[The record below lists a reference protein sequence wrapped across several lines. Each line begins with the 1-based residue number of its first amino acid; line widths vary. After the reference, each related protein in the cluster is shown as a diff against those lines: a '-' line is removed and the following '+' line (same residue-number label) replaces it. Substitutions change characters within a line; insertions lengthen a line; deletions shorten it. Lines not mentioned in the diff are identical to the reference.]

1 MKVLDLGRYALCVSI
16 AAAML
21 AGCGSPGPIGA
32 PGAAPN
38 ALTRQAE
45 SVSPKS
51 VVEYAYVT
59 NENVNNISG
68 FSINATT
75 GALTSVSGSP
85 FATGTS
91 PIGIAVDP
99 AGKFVYAANANSKN
113 VSGYSINTSTGAL
126 TQVPG
131 SPFAAGSHPVAAAVD
146 PKGLFAY
153 VPNVA
158 DSTVSAYTIN
168 ASTGALANGL
178 QTPRPLRENQR
189 G

>member
-1 MKVLDLGRYALCVSI
+1 MLTSALLTSGGGTTQI
-16 AAAML
+16 APS
-21 AGCGSPGPIGA
+21 G
-32 PGAAPN
+32 PN

-45 SVSPKS
+45 SVSPRG

-59 NENVNNISG
+59 NENVNSISG

-75 GALTSVSGSP
+75 GALTPVSGSP

-99 AGKFVYAANANSKN
+99 TGKFVYAANANSRN

-126 TQVPG
+126 TPVPR
-131 SPFAAGSHPVAAAVD
+131 SPFTAGSHPVAVAVD

-153 VPNVA
+153 VPNAA
-158 DSTVSAYTIN
+158 DSTVSAYTISPN
-168 ASTGALANGL
+168 DSV
-178 QTPRPLRENQR
+178 TPRVSRSAWGRVL
-189 G
+189 